1 MKAKLTLKNAG
12 FFFFG
17 GFVALLLVILLW
29 VGLGE
34 LRYINEKA
42 KLHSKICD
50 NLVSS
55 QWIQTDKCLDSKDIY
70 QVMTHY
76 FPPDVSVKYV
86 TDGMEGI
93 KLVTLS
99 KKNAYE
105 GCIEPI
111 TYTYAIARPWPFF
124 FRAEAEFSFCDGHLT
139 RMSVRD

>member
-1 MKAKLTLKNAG
+1 MLV
-12 FFFFG
+12 FFLFRWFFL
-17 GFVALLLVILLW
+17 AILLVIFLW

-55 QWIQTDKCLDSKDIY
+55 QWILTDECLNSKDIY

-76 FPPDVSVKYV
+76 FPVNVSVKYV

-93 KLVTLS
+93 KLVSVS

-111 TYTYAIARPWPFF
+111 TYTYAMARPWPFSS
-124 FRAEAEFSFCDGHLT
+124 EQKQSFHFVTG
-139 RMSVRD
+139 S